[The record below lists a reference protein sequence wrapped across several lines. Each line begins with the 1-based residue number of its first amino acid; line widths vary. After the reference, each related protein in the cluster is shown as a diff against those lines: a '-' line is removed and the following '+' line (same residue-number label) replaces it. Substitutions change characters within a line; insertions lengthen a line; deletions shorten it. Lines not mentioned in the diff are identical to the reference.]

1 MWWLQSFNTWIVPAT
16 ATTLKPIN
24 PSAFRITS
32 GEASEIWKVLGRC
45 QNQTSY
51 LKPAHQSSFLKIRLR
66 SCQYV
71 KILMSLWLREYW
83 SLWISKILLFTL
95 PASHFHRIKCN
106 TNTMHLCLVHTYC
119 VPVHMLWTI
128 LPVSSNL
135 LKFLLEKWEE
145 KRQEKWHI
153 ACIYFEIS
161 KFLRSQS
168 EYSCKVRLWFAG
180 DGDVRG
186 HVHAGAGGAH
196 VWVVVLTHNR
206 GEGEA
211 GTSGAHILRTIR
223 GRRQAHITSP
233 ERRSLLYQWM

>member
-95 PASHFHRIKCN
+95 PVSHFHRIKCN
-106 TNTMHLCLVHTYC
+106 TNTMHLCLPIVYPCTC
-119 VPVHMLWTI
+119 CGLFSP
-128 LPVSSNL
+128 
-135 LKFLLEKWEE
+135 
-145 KRQEKWHI
+145 
-153 ACIYFEIS
+153 
-161 KFLRSQS
+161 FLRTCWNFSWKS
-168 EYSCKVRLWFAG
+168 
-180 DGDVRG
+180 
-186 HVHAGAGGAH
+186 
-196 VWVVVLTHNR
+196 
-206 GEGEA
+206 
-211 GTSGAHILRTIR
+211 
-223 GRRQAHITSP
+223 GRRNVKRNDTLHVA
-233 ERRSLLYQWM
+233 RLLWDI

>member
-32 GEASEIWKVLGRC
+32 GEASEKWKVLGRC

-95 PASHFHRIKCN
+95 PVSHFHRIKCN
-106 TNTMHLCLVHTYC
+106 TNTMHLCLPIVYPCTCCGLFSPFLRTCWNFSWKSGKRNVKRNDTLLAFTLRYLSSC
-119 VPVHMLWTI
+119 GVSPNTAAKFASG
-128 LPVSSNL
+128 LPVTATYEDMSTL
-135 LKFLLEKWEE
+135 ARAE
-145 KRQEKWHI
+145 
-153 ACIYFEIS
+153 
-161 KFLRSQS
+161 
-168 EYSCKVRLWFAG
+168 
-180 DGDVRG
+180 
-186 HVHAGAGGAH
+186 
-196 VWVVVLTHNR
+196 LTY
-206 GEGEA
+206 G
-211 GTSGAHILRTIR
+211 
-223 GRRQAHITSP
+223 
-233 ERRSLLYQWM
+233 